1 MHNTTLTAALLALS
15 VAAQAQTCN
24 PAIPRKA
31 PDSRYT
37 VQAGGVEVL
46 DTQTGLVWQRCS
58 LGQSWNGSTCAG
70 SAGVYTW
77 QSALQAARDLG
88 NGWRVPN
95 FKELQSLVEEA
106 CYSPA
111 INETLFPAT
120 ATGTYYW
127 TSSPVAGDGSSAWI
141 VYFGYGSTSY
151 GGKYNSYY
159 VRVVRSGQ

>member
-1 MHNTTLTAALLALS
+1 MHKTFITVALLALS

-24 PAIPRKA
+24 TGMPRKA

-37 VQAGGVEVL
+37 VQAGGAEVL
-46 DTQTGLVWQRCS
+46 DTQTGLIWQRCS
-58 LGQSWNGSTCAG
+58 LGQSWNGATCAG

-120 ATGTYYW
+120 TSNWYW
-127 TSSPVAGDGSSAWI
+127 TSSPYAYYGDSALI
-141 VYFGYGSTSY
+141 VYFGDGDA
-151 GGKYNSYY
+151 GANDKRNNGY

>member
-1 MHNTTLTAALLALS
+1 MHKTTLTVALLALC

-24 PAIPRKA
+24 TAIPRKA

-37 VQAGGVEVL
+37 VQAGGTEVL
-46 DTQTGLVWQRCS
+46 DTQTGLIWQRCS

-77 QSALQAARDLG
+77 QSALQAARDLS

-95 FKELQSLVEEA
+95 SKELQSLVEEA

-120 ATGTYYW
+120 TSNWYW
-127 TSSPVAGDGSSAWI
+127 TSSPYADFGGGAWF
-141 VYFGYGSTSY
+141 VFFGYGGTDY
-151 GGKYNSYY
+151 GDKSLNGY

>member
-1 MHNTTLTAALLALS
+1 MYKTTLTATLLALS
-15 VAAQAQTCN
+15 VAAQAQTCK
-24 PAIPRKA
+24 PAITRKA
-31 PDSRYT
+31 PDSRYA
-37 VQAGGVEVL
+37 VQAGGAEVQ
-46 DTQTGLVWQRCS
+46 DTQTGLIWQRCS
-58 LGQSWNGSTCAG
+58 LGQSWNGATCAG

-95 FKELQSLVEEA
+95 SKELQSLVEEA

-127 TSSPVAGDGSSAWI
+127 TSSPYYDGGNGAWVVDFSHGGTSSS
-141 VYFGYGSTSY
+141 FRY
-151 GGKYNSYY
+151 GGYY

>member
-1 MHNTTLTAALLALS
+1 M
-15 VAAQAQTCN
+15 
-24 PAIPRKA
+24 
-31 PDSRYT
+31 
-37 VQAGGVEVL
+37 
-46 DTQTGLVWQRCS
+46 
-58 LGQSWNGSTCAG
+58 
-70 SAGVYTW
+70 YTW

-120 ATGTYYW
+120 VITYYW
-127 TSSPVAGDGSSAWI
+127 TSSPVADAGYYAWLVGFHNGD
-141 VYFGYGSTSY
+141 T
-151 GGKYNSYY
+151 YNHNKDYNYY

>member
-1 MHNTTLTAALLALS
+1 MSKVSLTATLLALS

-24 PAIPRKA
+24 PAMTRKA

-46 DTQTGLVWQRCS
+46 DTQTGLIWQRCS

-120 ATGTYYW
+120 GSYYW
-127 TSSPVAGDGSSAWI
+127 TSSPYADDGYYAWF
-141 VYFGYGSTSY
+141 VGLNTGVTSN
-151 GGKYNSYY
+151 GLKSNNGY

>member
-1 MHNTTLTAALLALS
+1 MSKVSLTAALLALS

-24 PAIPRKA
+24 TAMPRKA

-37 VQAGGVEVL
+37 VQAGGAEVQ
-46 DTQTGLVWQRCS
+46 DTQTGLIWQRCS
-58 LGQSWNGSTCAG
+58 LGQSWNGATCAG

-120 ATGTYYW
+120 PSNWYW
-127 TSSPVAGDGSSAWI
+127 TSSPYANGGGYAWV
-141 VYFGYGSTSY
+141 VYFSSGNTYHNDKSSG
-151 GGKYNSYY
+151 YY

>member
-1 MHNTTLTAALLALS
+1 MSKVSLTAALLALS

-24 PAIPRKA
+24 PAMTRKA

-37 VQAGGVEVL
+37 VQAGGAEVL
-46 DTQTGLVWQRCS
+46 DTQTGLIWQRCS
-58 LGQSWNGSTCAG
+58 LGQSWSGSTCAG

-120 ATGTYYW
+120 ATGSYYW
-127 TSSPVAGDGSSAWI
+127 TSSPVAYLGSNAWI
-141 VYFGYGSTSY
+141 VFFGYGYANDSAKDD
-151 GGKYNSYY
+151 GGY

>member
-1 MHNTTLTAALLALS
+1 MYKTTLTVALLILS

-24 PAIPRKA
+24 PAMTRKA

-37 VQAGGVEVL
+37 VQAGGGEVL
-46 DTQTGLVWQRCS
+46 DTQTGLIWQRCS
-58 LGQSWNGSTCAG
+58 LGQSWSGSTCAG

-120 ATGTYYW
+120 ATGSYYW
-127 TSSPVAGDGSSAWI
+127 TSSPYAHVGNGAWV
-141 VYFGYGSTSY
+141 VYFGYGGTNADN
-151 GGKYNSYY
+151 KNNNNY

>member
-1 MHNTTLTAALLALS
+1 MYKVSLTAALLALS

-24 PAIPRKA
+24 TAITRKA

-37 VQAGGVEVL
+37 VQAGGAEVQ
-46 DTQTGLVWQRCS
+46 DTQTGLIWQRCS
-58 LGQSWNGSTCAG
+58 LGQSWNGATCAG

-95 FKELQSLVEEA
+95 SKELQSLVEEA

-120 ATGTYYW
+120 VVNSYYW
-127 TSSPVAGDGSSAWI
+127 ASSPFAGNGNYAWL
-141 VYFGYGSTSY
+141 VDFGYGDTYYDNKSASD
-151 GGKYNSYY
+151 Y

>member
-1 MHNTTLTAALLALS
+1 MYKTTLTVALLILS

-24 PAIPRKA
+24 PAMTRKA

-37 VQAGGVEVL
+37 VQAGGGEVL
-46 DTQTGLVWQRCS
+46 DTQTGLIWQRCS
-58 LGQSWNGSTCAG
+58 LGQSWSGSTCAG

-120 ATGTYYW
+120 GSYYW
-127 TSSPVAGDGSSAWI
+127 TSSPYANNGDYAWF
-141 VYFGYGSTSY
+141 VYFDDGGTYGYGKGNGY
-151 GGKYNSYY
+151 C

>member
-1 MHNTTLTAALLALS
+1 MHKTTLTVALLILS
-15 VAAQAQTCN
+15 VPAQAQICN
-24 PAIPRKA
+24 PAMTRKA

-37 VQAGGVEVL
+37 VQAGGAEVL
-46 DTQTGLVWQRCS
+46 DTQTGLIWQRCS
-58 LGQSWNGSTCAG
+58 LGQSWSGSTCVG

-106 CYSPA
+106 CYGPA
-111 INETLFPAT
+111 INEALFPAT
-120 ATGTYYW
+120 VGSYYW
-127 TSSPVAGDGSSAWI
+127 TSSPYAYNGNYAWI
-141 VYFGYGSTSY
+141 VRFDY
-151 GGKYNSYY
+151 GGSGNDGKGYNYY